1 MATAGVPK
9 MNLEN
14 SMLKEFL
21 REARIKEGTLHGITS
36 PEWEKLSDEKKKEV
50 LKQTLILGTEKNF
63 KKVELVDEKGKA
75 VGSAE
80 GGEILIF

>member
-36 PEWEKLSDEKKKEV
+36 PEWENCRTRRKKK
-50 LKQTLILGTEKNF
+50 F
-63 KKVELVDEKGKA
+63 
-75 VGSAE
+75 
-80 GGEILIF
+80 